1 MGDTMEN
8 VQRLDCPVCG
18 GKGTFVIT
26 SHQID
31 IPYFGPV
38 LETTMIC
45 EKCNFRRSDVFP
57 LEVREPKKYKLKIK
71 SEKDLNKRVVR
82 SSSAYIEIPEL
93 GVEITPGPLAEGF
106 VSNVEGVL
114 NRVDNILQTLI
125 RWAET
130 EEQKKK
136 AEELRE
142 KIKNIKEGKESATLI
157 LIDPLGHSAIIGE
170 GVEEE
175 ELSEEEVEKLK
186 GGIVIIDS
194 EKKDEKE

>member
-1 MGDTMEN
+1 MEE
-8 VQRLDCPVCG
+8 QRLDCPICG
-18 GKGTFVIT
+18 GKNSLVIINNK
-26 SHQID
+26 ID

-38 LETTMIC
+38 LETTIMC
-45 EKCNFRRSDVFP
+45 EKCKFKRSDVIP
-57 LEVREPKKYKLKIK
+57 LEVRDPKKYTLKIK
-71 SEKDLNKRVVR
+71 NEKDLFKRVVR
-82 SSSAYIEIPEL
+82 SSSSFIYIPEL

-114 NRVDNILQTLI
+114 DRVDKVLDTLI

-136 AEELRE
+136 GEEIKQ
-142 KIKNIKEGKESATLI
+142 KIKDLKEGKGEATLI

-175 ELSEEEVEKLK
+175 ILDEKEVEKLK
-186 GGIVIIDS
+186 EGININIIDN
-194 EKKDEKE
+194 KK

>member
-1 MGDTMEN
+1 MNE
-8 VQRLDCPVCG
+8 QILDCPVCG
-18 GKGTFVIT
+18 GKNSLKVINN
-26 SHQID
+26 QIE
-31 IPYFGPV
+31 IPYFGSV

-45 EKCNFRRSDVFP
+45 EKCGFRRSDIFP
-57 LEVREPKKYKLKIK
+57 LEVREPTRYKLKVK
-71 SEKDLNKRVVR
+71 GEKDLNKRVVR

-130 EEQKKK
+130 EEQRKK

-142 KIKNIKEGKESATLI
+142 RIKKIKEGDEEVTLI
-157 LIDPLGHSAIIGE
+157 LTDPLGHSAIIGE

-175 ELSEEEVEKLK
+175 ILDEEEAKKLR
-186 GGIVIIDS
+186 GDILIF
-194 EKKDEKE
+194 EKKEKK

>member
-1 MGDTMEN
+1 MENAQN

-18 GKGTFVIT
+18 SKGSFVIT
-26 SHQID
+26 THQID

-57 LEVREPKKYKLKIK
+57 LEVREPKRYKLKIK
-71 SEKDLNKRVVR
+71 SERDLNKRVVR
-82 SSSAYIEIPEL
+82 SSSAYIQIPEL
-93 GVEITPGPLAEGF
+93 GVEIKPGPLAEGF

-136 AEELRE
+136 AEEIRE
-142 KIKNIKEGKESATLI
+142 RIKKLKEGKDEATLI

-175 ELSEEEVEKLK
+175 ILSEEEVEKLK
-186 GGIVIIDS
+186 EGIVIMDLDKEK
-194 EKKDEKE
+194 EKK

>member
-1 MGDTMEN
+1 MEN

-38 LETTMIC
+38 LETTKIC
-45 EKCNFRRSDVFP
+45 EKCNNRRSDDFP
-57 LEVREPKKYKLKIK
+57 LEDREPKKYTLKIK
-71 SEKDLNKRVVR
+71 SERDLNKRVVR
-82 SSSAYIEIPEL
+82 SSSAYIQIPEL
-93 GVEITPGPLAEGF
+93 GVEIKPGPLAEGF

-142 KIKNIKEGKESATLI
+142 RIKRLKEGKDEATLI
-157 LIDPLGHSAIIGE
+157 LIDPLGHSAIIGD

-175 ELSEEEVEKLK
+175 IFSEEEIDILKEGSVIVVLDIDIEIEKN
-186 GGIVIIDS
+186 
-194 EKKDEKE
+194 KK

>member
-1 MGDTMEN
+1 MNAMQN

-18 GKGTFVIT
+18 GKGTFIIT

-57 LEVREPKKYKLKIK
+57 LEVREPKKYILKIK
-71 SEKDLNKRVVR
+71 SERDLNKRVVR
-82 SSSAYIEIPEL
+82 SSSAYIQIPEL
-93 GVEITPGPLAEGF
+93 GVEIKPGPLAEGF

-114 NRVDNILQTLI
+114 NRVDDILQTLI

-142 KIKNIKEGKESATLI
+142 KIKRLKEGKEEATLI

-175 ELSEEEVEKLK
+175 ILNDEEVEKLK
-186 GGIVIIDS
+186 EGIVIMDLEK
-194 EKKDEKE
+194 EKK

>member
-1 MGDTMEN
+1 MEN
-8 VQRLDCPVCG
+8 VQRLDRPVCG

-57 LEVREPKKYKLKIK
+57 LEVREPKKYILKIK
-71 SEKDLNKRVVR
+71 SERDLNKRVVR
-82 SSSAYIEIPEL
+82 SSSAYIQIPEL
-93 GVEITPGPLAEGF
+93 GVEIKPGPLAEGF

-142 KIKNIKEGKESATLI
+142 RIKKLKEGKDEATLI
-157 LIDPLGHSAIIGE
+157 LIDPLGHSAIIGD

-175 ELSEEEVEKLK
+175 TLSEEEIEKLK
-186 GGIVIIDS
+186 EGIVIVDLD
-194 EKKDEKE
+194 KDKEKEKNKK

>member
-1 MGDTMEN
+1 MGESMEN
-8 VQRLDCPVCG
+8 VQRLDCPVCS
-18 GKGTFVIT
+18 GKGTFIIT
-26 SHQID
+26 THQID

-71 SEKDLNKRVVR
+71 NEKDLNKRVVR
-82 SSSAYIEIPEL
+82 SSSAYIQIPEL
-93 GVEITPGPLAEGF
+93 GVEIKPGPLAEGF

-142 KIKNIKEGKESATLI
+142 RIKKLKEGKDEATLI

-175 ELSEEEVEKLK
+175 ILSEEEIEKLK
-186 GGIVIIDS
+186 EGITIIDLDKDKN
-194 EKKDEKE
+194 KK